1 MTWQPIAVLHL
12 INVFPD
18 PVKHASS
25 MVDNHEP
32 RSIVQRIMN
41 IVPDVSHTGPHRI
54 EDISGFDSHYV
65 LPGDRGCGILLV
77 CDHARNALPD
87 VYGTLGLPA
96 SEFDRHIAYDL
107 GVEAVV
113 NGLSER
119 LGVPAVLA
127 CFSRLLI
134 DPNRGVNDPTL
145 IMQLSD
151 GAVVPGNRDIDETE
165 RTFRLSQFHQPYHR
179 AIEAE
184 IDAAIADNSPPVLIS
199 VHSFTPAWKG
209 IARPWHASLLW
220 EDDRRCSD
228 LFIQALSAD
237 PNLVVGDNEP
247 YAGGLAGDTMH
258 THSVKRGLPH
268 TLVEIRQD
276 LISDDDGVSQW
287 IERLASAIDAMITS
301 NQIKELVH
309 TNPAGDK

>member
-1 MTWQPIAVLHL
+1 VTLQL
-12 INVFPD
+12 INVFCD
-18 PVKHASS
+18 RVKHTSCV
-25 MVDNHEP
+25 VDNHGP

-41 IVPDVSHTGPHRI
+41 IISTVSHTGQHMAT
-54 EDISGFDSHYV
+54 DISGFESHYV
-65 LPGDRGCGILLV
+65 LPGDRGSGILLV
-77 CDHARNALPD
+77 CDHARNTLPEA
-87 VYGTLGLPA
+87 YGDLGLPA
-96 SEFDRHIAYDL
+96 SEFDRHIAYDI

-113 NGLSER
+113 NGVSAR
-119 LGVPAVLA
+119 LGLPAVVS

-165 RTFRLSQFHQPYHR
+165 RNFRLSHFYRPYHR

-184 IDAAIADNSPPVLIS
+184 IDAATAEGSPPVLIS

-209 IARPWHASLLW
+209 LARPWHAGFLW

-237 PNLVVGDNEP
+237 PNLMVGDNEP
-247 YAGGLAGDTMH
+247 YAGGLAGDTMN
-258 THSVKRGLPH
+258 THAVKRGLPH
-268 TLVEIRQD
+268 TLLEIRQD
-276 LISDDDGVSQW
+276 LISHDPGVSQW
-287 IERLASAIDAMITS
+287 IERLAGAVEVLIGND
-301 NQIKELVH
+301 QIKAVVREKL
-309 TNPAGDK
+309 AGDK

>member
-1 MTWQPIAVLHL
+1 MTRQHLVTLQL
-12 INVFPD
+12 INVFD
-18 PVKHASS
+18 DRVKLASC
-25 MVDNHEP
+25 MVDNRGR
-32 RSIVQRIMN
+32 RSIVQSIMN
-41 IVPDVSHTGPHRI
+41 IVSTVSHTGPHRTA
-54 EDISGFDSHYV
+54 DIAGFDSHYV
-65 LPGDRGCGILLV
+65 LPGDRSLGILLV
-77 CDHARNALPD
+77 CDHARNALPEA
-87 VYGTLGLPA
+87 YGDLGLPA
-96 SEFDRHIAYDL
+96 SEFDRHIAYDI

-119 LGVPAVLA
+119 LSVPAVLS

-151 GAVVPGNRDIDETE
+151 GAVVPGNRDIDEAE
-165 RTFRLSQFHQPYHR
+165 RRFRLSHFYLPYHR
-179 AIEAE
+179 AIDAE
-184 IDAAIADNSPPVLIS
+184 IDAAIAAGSSPVLIS

-209 IARPWHASLLW
+209 LVRPWHAGLLW

-247 YAGGLAGDTMH
+247 YAGGLDGDCMN
-258 THSVKRGLPH
+258 THAVKRRLPH

-276 LISDDDGVSQW
+276 LISDDQGVSQW
-287 IERLASAIDAMITS
+287 IERLAVAIEAMIA
-301 NQIKELVH
+301 NDQIKGL
-309 TNPAGDK
+309 AQ